1 MTDTAES
8 PLQPLLVSTL
18 RSLVPVL
25 LSVTGLALLAAGAL
39 RLPNGYIVQC
49 LAVFA
54 GLLLALSPFLPQHL
68 PSIIFGAANQIT
80 LSRAGMAA
88 LAAGLIGQPQM
99 TPAQSWFV
107 AALAGFAL
115 ALDGIDGW
123 LARRNGLQSPFGA
136 RFDMEVDAFFILILA
151 VLVFQSGK
159 AGAWVL
165 LSGLLRY
172 GFVALG
178 YALPWLNRPLPPR
191 KRRQTV
197 CVLQTAALALCLAPP
212 LIPPWATALAA
223 AALGLLTLSFAV
235 DVRWLWR
242 ARRSTLREN
251 AR

>member
-8 PLQPLLVSTL
+8 PLQPLLASTL
-18 RSLVPVL
+18 RSLVPAL
-25 LSVTGLALLAAGAL
+25 LLVAGLASLATDAL

-49 LAVFA
+49 LAVFT

-68 PSIIFGAANQIT
+68 PLLTFGAANQVT

-88 LAAGLIGQPQM
+88 LAAGLIGRPEM
-99 TPAQSWFV
+99 TPDQSWFV
-107 AALAGFAL
+107 AALAGLAL

-123 LARRNGLQSPFGA
+123 LARRGGLQSRFGA

-151 VLVFQSGK
+151 ALLFQSGK

-191 KRRQTV
+191 WRRQAV
-197 CVLQTAALALCLAPP
+197 CVLQTAVLALCLAPP
-212 LIPPWATALAA
+212 LIPPWTTALAA
-223 AALGLLTLSFAV
+223 AALGLLALSFAV

-242 ARRSTLREN
+242 THRSTLEED